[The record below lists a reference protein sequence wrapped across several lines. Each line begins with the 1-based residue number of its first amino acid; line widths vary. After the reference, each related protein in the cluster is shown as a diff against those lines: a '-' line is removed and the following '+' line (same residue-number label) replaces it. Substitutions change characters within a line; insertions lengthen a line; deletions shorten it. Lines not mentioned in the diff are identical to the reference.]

1 MLKYLAAFA
10 IAFAIRFL
18 SGLLLEGGWLR
29 EPELTP
35 LARIPL
41 TVIVPVIIAGMTL
54 AIINRVSPRRLF
66 DMRVKRSVSQSFVG
80 LGAGLLAAA
89 LSAGAVVFIESL
101 VMKAVLTGAIAALA
115 TIVLTLRLPK
125 ARVDECVHCGSPFGA
140 NESRCPGCGAMD
152 SRGLSEGSAAAA

>member
-10 IAFAIRFL
+10 IAFSIRFFT
-18 SGLLLEGGWLR
+18 GLLLEGGWLR

-35 LARIPL
+35 LARVPL
-41 TVIVPVIIAGMTL
+41 TVIVPVIIAGITL

-89 LSAGAVVFIESL
+89 LGAGAVVFIESL
-101 VMKAVLTGAIAALA
+101 VIKAVLTGAFAALA

-125 ARVDECVHCGSPFGA
+125 ARCDECVHCGSPFDV
-140 NESRCPGCGAMD
+140 NESRCPGCGAVD
-152 SRGLSEGSAAAA
+152 SRGPAKEAVAA